1 MKRLNSVDTRRH
13 LRGDLRFRG
22 GDRGGLGRKLGIWG
36 LALALLGI
44 LAVVNLWHQS
54 KPAAVEDVPLDG
66 LKAAFAQVVPGE
78 TAAPDLARLG
88 FNTAHGGVR
97 RLTYLGLMEYF
108 APRDS
113 AGFDRLDP
121 AAQKCLNNPD
131 GCSAYVFRL
140 ARAQG
145 SENQAAFGFV
155 NAAKANPGTVVD
167 VVFLIH
173 DGRVAYKA
181 MSGV

>member
-1 MKRLNSVDTRRH
+1 MARLAAIDRR
-13 LRGDLRFRG
+13 RSFRNE
-22 GDRGGLGRKLGIWG
+22 RPGRKKLGIWC
-36 LALALLGI
+36 AAAALLLLLV
-44 LAVVNLWHQS
+44 LANMWRGGSQE
-54 KPAAVEDVPLDG
+54 AADLPLNA
-66 LKAAFAQVVPGE
+66 LKAAYEQVLPGE
-78 TAAPDLARLG
+78 TAAPELTKLG
-88 FNTAHGGVR
+88 FDTGKGGVK

-113 AGFDRLDP
+113 NGFDQLDP
-121 AAQKCLNNPD
+121 AAQRCLNSPE

-140 ARAQG
+140 ARAIG
-145 SENQAAFGFV
+145 SEHRASFGFV
-155 NAAKANPGTVVD
+155 NAAEASNLRNVVE

>member
-1 MKRLNSVDTRRH
+1 MDTRRN
-13 LRGDLRFRG
+13 LRVEMRYGGGGRG
-22 GDRGGLGRKLGIWG
+22 GMGRKLGIW
-36 LALALLGI
+36 LVALALLGI

-54 KPAAVEDVPLDG
+54 GTVEAKDVPIDT
-66 LKAAFAQVVPGE
+66 LKTAFAQVVPGE

-108 APRDS
+108 APRES
-113 AGFDRLDP
+113 GGFDRLDP
-121 AAQKCLNNPD
+121 AAQKCLNSPD

-145 SENQAAFGFV
+145 SEDQAAFGFV
-155 NAAKANPGTVVD
+155 KSATAADPHGVVE